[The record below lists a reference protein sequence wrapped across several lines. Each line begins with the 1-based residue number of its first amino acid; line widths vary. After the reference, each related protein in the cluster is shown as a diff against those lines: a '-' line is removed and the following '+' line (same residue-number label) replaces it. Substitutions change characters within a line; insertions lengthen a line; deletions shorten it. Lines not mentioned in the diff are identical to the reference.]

1 MRVVRAEDTAKM
13 GATPRASVSGER
25 SNGLSMLSVLIGM
38 GIGAVAWHFAIRT
51 GQSLSETKMQGQLA
65 LNALTAPIPEE

>member
-1 MRVVRAEDTAKM
+1 M
-13 GATPRASVSGER
+13 GSIPRASVSGER
-25 SNGLSMLSVLIGM
+25 SNGLSILSILIGM

-65 LNALTAPIPEE
+65 MNALMAPIPPEE